1 MGFGND
7 ILIWISR
14 TIVYITPHIPSFH
27 IVLGISMW
35 LIDLDS
41 EIETFFIKFLKN
53 IVYACLWL
61 LVTDSVASYIIYNDY
76 KSILNPQHKVMT
88 MSNQ

>member
-1 MGFGND
+1 MGDGNN
-7 ILIWISR
+7 ISIWISR
-14 TIVYITPHIPSFH
+14 TIVYITPHISSDH

-41 EIETFFIKFLKN
+41 EMETFFIKLLKN
-53 IVYACLWL
+53 IFYACLGL
-61 LVTDSVASYIIYNDY
+61 LVTDSFASYIIYNDY